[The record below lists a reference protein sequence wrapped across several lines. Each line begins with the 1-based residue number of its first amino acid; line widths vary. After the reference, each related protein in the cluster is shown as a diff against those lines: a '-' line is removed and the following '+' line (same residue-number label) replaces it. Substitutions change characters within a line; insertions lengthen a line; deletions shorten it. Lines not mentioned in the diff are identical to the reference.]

1 LAKIR
6 ERWDSA
12 TTPWAIVGG
21 VVLALLF
28 VALYIRS
35 RAQFIEFTAPG
46 TVIKVHSS
54 GRSLYEVRG
63 LIETVESAKNAR

>member
-1 LAKIR
+1 M
-6 ERWDSA
+6 
-12 TTPWAIVGG
+12 
-21 VVLALLF
+21 LALLF

-54 GRSLYEVRG
+54 GRSLNEVRG